1 VLNSEIEEARQ
12 EIVSDGYDMSVGEL
26 INLYRDQEI
35 FINPSYQRLYRWKIE
50 QKTKFVESL
59 ILGIPI
65 PPIFV
70 FQSEDGTWEL
80 IDGLQR
86 VSTIL
91 QFVGILK
98 NPTGSL
104 MSPLIL
110 EGTKLLPSLEDKTWD
125 GENPIGKDI
134 QLLVKRARIRVEI
147 LRSQSHP
154 QARYELFQRLN
165 TGGVALT
172 HQEVRS
178 SVAIMLDDNFQDF
191 LVECSNQQH
200 FKNTTQLTEN
210 ATNQQS
216 DIELVLRFFAYRH
229 IPYEKGDVNEYL
241 DDALVELC
249 NSHQFDRAQEM
260 NVFLDTFAI
269 LDRILG
275 ENSFKRWTGER
286 FQGQFSIAAFE
297 VIATGLS
304 HSLYRMR
311 DMMDDA
317 TCTQE
322 IEQKIKNLW
331 VDSTFSRYS
340 GAGVRGT
347 SRLANLIPYARNYFE
362 E

>member
-1 VLNSEIEEARQ
+1 MLGKEIEEARQ

-26 INLYRDQEI
+26 INLYKDQEI

-50 QKTKFVESL
+50 QKTKFIESL

-70 FQSEDGTWEL
+70 FQSENGTWEL

-98 NPTGSL
+98 NPTREL
-104 MSPLIL
+104 MEPLIL
-110 EGTKLLPSLEDKTWD
+110 EGTKLLPSLEGKDWD
-125 GENPIGKDI
+125 GEDPVGKDI
-134 QLLVKRARIRVEI
+134 QVLIKRARIRVEI

-178 SVAIMLDDNFQDF
+178 SVAIMLDDKLQDF
-191 LVECSNQQH
+191 LVECSSQLS

-216 DIELVLRFFAYRH
+216 DIELALRFFAYRH

-241 DDALVELC
+241 DDALIELC
-249 NSHQFDRAQEM
+249 NSQNFNRAYERQI
-260 NVFLDTFAI
+260 FIDTFST

-304 HSLYRMR
+304 LSLYKMR
-311 DMMDDA
+311 DSMDA
-317 TCTQE
+317 EACSE
-322 IEQKIKNLW
+322 KIKEKVKALW
-331 VDSTFSRYS
+331 TDALFTRYS

-347 SRLANLIPYARNYFE
+347 SRLANLIPYSKNYFE